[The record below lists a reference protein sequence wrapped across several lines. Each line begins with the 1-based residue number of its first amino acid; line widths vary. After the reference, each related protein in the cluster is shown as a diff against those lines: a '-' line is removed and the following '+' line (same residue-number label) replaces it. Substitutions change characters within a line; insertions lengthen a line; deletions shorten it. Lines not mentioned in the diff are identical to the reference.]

1 MAAAQ
6 RMHSRPPKRRQVYR
20 CGGNGTGGH
29 PAETAADSSN
39 TAAAA
44 AVLLVL
50 LPLLLFLLMVLLLLM
65 ALLGSSTGC
74 VTPMTVRTASGRA
87 SKRPSLTPVS
97 LLIIIE
103 WSEVWCHCQF

>member
-29 PAETAADSSN
+29 PAAAADSSN

-44 AVLLVL
+44 ASAAAAAAAI
-50 LPLLLFLLMVLLLLM
+50 PTDG
-65 ALLGSSTGC
+65 AAAADGLGSSTGC
-74 VTPMTVRTASGRA
+74 GVTPMTVRTASGRA